1 MTKVQYIPWSP
12 RVIMTGRKFC
22 LPVQTNG
29 ACPKLETG
37 EFQIIDHRWSER
49 DQAFFSYLKSP
60 MESGDCT
67 IIVQVEDQSEQVSV
81 QVCHLDQLRN
91 PHEYNGVYWPRRW
104 PVGQPWHSTKTRQ
117 TLQDLPISTPN

>member
-1 MTKVQYIPWSP
+1 
-12 RVIMTGRKFC
+12 MTGRKFR

-49 DQAFFSYLKSP
+49 DQTFFYYLKSP

-67 IIVQVEDQSEQVSV
+67 IIVQVEDQSEQVLV
-81 QVCHLDQLRN
+81 QVCHLDQLLGIRTN
-91 PHEYNGVYWPRRW
+91 IMGVLAEMLASWTAVAFDQNTSDIAR
-104 PVGQPWHSTKTRQ
+104 STHFY
-117 TLQDLPISTPN
+117 P